1 MTDTTPITD
10 RIEPIDLNAE
20 MQRSYIEY
28 AMSVIVSRA
37 LPDVRDGL
45 KPVHRRVIYAM
56 FDGGYRPDRGF
67 NKCARV
73 VGDVMG
79 HYHPHG
85 DSAIYDALVR
95 LVQDW
100 TLRYPLV
107 QGQGNFGTPGDDPAA
122 APRYTECRMAPLAME
137 MVRDIHEDTV
147 DFGDNYDGKT
157 QEPQV
162 LPARFPNLLV
172 NGSAGIAVGM
182 ATQIPPHNLREVADA
197 VQWLLANPE
206 ADRDQLLEATM
217 DRIKGPDFPT
227 GAQVMGKTGI
237 DDAYRTGRGSITMR
251 AVVEVEEI
259 QNRQCLVVTE
269 LPYQVNPDSLAKKIA
284 DLVNDGRLGGI
295 ADLRDETSGRT
306 GQRLVIVLKRD
317 AVAKVVLNNLFK
329 HTQLQQTFGANMLAL
344 VDGVPRTLP
353 ISAFIRHWVDHQI
366 EVIVRRTRYRLRR
379 AEEQIHILRA
389 LLKAL
394 DALDEVIALIRRS
407 ATVDVAREGLIEM
420 LGIDEI
426 QARAILDMQLRR
438 LAALERQ
445 KIIDEHDK
453 LEAMIIDFQ
462 DILDRPERQRHII
475 STELGEI
482 VDKYGDDRRT
492 EIFPFDG
499 DVSMEDLITQED
511 VVVTITRGGYAKR
524 TKVTEYRPQNRG
536 GKGRRGA
543 ALRADDV
550 VGHFFTTST
559 HHWLLFFTNKGR
571 VYRAK
576 AYEIPEGGPTGKGQH
591 VANLMAFQPG
601 EEIAQV
607 MALPNYE
614 EHSYLLL
621 ATRNGLVKKTKLT
634 DYDSPRSGGLI
645 AVNLRDGDELVSAG
659 LAEATDDAVLVSV
672 KGQSVRFKT
681 TDEALRPTGR
691 ATSGVTGMKFRE
703 DDHLLAMQI
712 VPEGTDPYVFVVFET
727 GMAKRTPLS
736 AYRVQGRGGLGIK
749 VAKAT
754 EKGGDLV
761 GALTVSDGDEV
772 LVVMERGNVV
782 RSAIDQVRA
791 TGRDTAGVK
800 FATPGKNDSIVA
812 VARNAETALSDEV
825 ETVEGEVTP
834 ADSGAETAAA
844 QPDGVTSGQV
854 EPDSGTE
861 PEAQA
866 PEEPGTGGEL

>member
-1 MTDTTPITD
+1 MTDTIPPTTD
-10 RIEPIDLNAE
+10 RIEAVDLNAE

-45 KPVHRRVIYAM
+45 KPVHRRVLYAM
-56 FDGGYRPDRGF
+56 YDGGYRPDRGY
-67 NKCARV
+67 NKCSRV

-85 DSAIYDALVR
+85 DGAIYDALVR
-95 LVQDW
+95 LVQPW
-100 TLRYPLV
+100 SLRYPLV
-107 QGQGNFGTPGDDPAA
+107 DGQGNFGTPGDDPAA
-122 APRYTECRMAPLAME
+122 APRYTECRMAPLALE

-182 ATQIPPHNLREVADA
+182 ATQIPPHNLREVATG
-197 VQWLLANPE
+197 VQWLLDHPE
-206 ADRDQLLEATM
+206 AGREELLEALIE
-217 DRIKGPDFPT
+217 RIPGPDFPT
-227 GAQVMGKTGI
+227 GALIMGRRGI
-237 DDAYRTGRGSITMR
+237 EEAYRTGRGSIIMR

-259 QNRQCLVVTE
+259 QARQCLVVTE

-284 DLVNDGRLGGI
+284 ELVNEGKLAGI

-317 AVAKVVLNNLFK
+317 AVAKVVLNNLYK
-329 HTQLQQTFGANMLAL
+329 HTQLQQNFGANMLAL

-353 ISAFIRHWVDHQI
+353 LSAFVRHWVEHQI
-366 EVIVRRTRYRLRR
+366 EVIVRRTTYRLRR
-379 AEEQIHILRA
+379 AEEQIHILRG

-394 DALDEVIALIRRS
+394 DALDEVIALIRAS
-407 ATVDVAREGLIEM
+407 ATVEDAREGLID
-420 LGIDEI
+420 LLDIDEI

-445 KIIDEHDK
+445 KIIEEHNR
-453 LEAMIIDFQ
+453 LEAMIIDYQ
-462 DILDRPERQRHII
+462 EILDSPQRQRTIV
-475 STELGEI
+475 SEELGEI
-482 VDKYGDDRRT
+482 VDKFGDERRSR
-492 EIFPFDG
+492 IMPFDG
-499 DVSMEDLITQED
+499 DMSMEDLIPTED

-524 TKVTEYRPQNRG
+524 TKVSEYRPQNRG

-559 HHWLLFFTNKGR
+559 HHWLLFFTNLGR

-591 VANLMAFQPG
+591 VANLLAFQPG
-601 EEIAQV
+601 EQIAQV
-607 MALPNYE
+607 LALTGY
-614 EHSYLLL
+614 EHSAYLLL
-621 ATRNGLVKKTKLT
+621 ATRNGLVKKTRLT

-659 LAEATDDAVLVSV
+659 LAAADDDVLLVSI
-672 KGQSVRFKT
+672 KGQSVRFT
-681 TDEALRPTGR
+681 ATDEALRPMGR
-691 ATSGVTGMKFRE
+691 ATSGVTGMKFRSG
-703 DDHLLAMQI
+703 DQLLAMQ
-712 VPEGTDPYVFVVFET
+712 VVHAGTDPYVFVVFET
-727 GMAKRTPLS
+727 GMAKRTPVS

-749 VAKAT
+749 VARAT
-754 EKGGDLV
+754 DKGGDLV
-761 GALTVSDGDEV
+761 GALTVQEGDEV

-782 RSAIDQVRA
+782 RSAIEQVRV
-791 TGRDTAGVK
+791 TGRDTAGVR
-800 FATPGKNDSIVA
+800 FAAPGGYDAIVA
-812 VARNAETALSDEV
+812 VARNAESELAEQVEALAV
-825 ETVEGEVTP
+825 AGEVAP
-834 ADSGAETAAA
+834 QGESGS
-844 QPDGVTSGQV
+844 DGVPSEKVPSDDGVDPDQQ
-854 EPDSGTE
+854 EPQD
-861 PEAQA
+861 
-866 PEEPGTGGEL
+866 PGTGGDE